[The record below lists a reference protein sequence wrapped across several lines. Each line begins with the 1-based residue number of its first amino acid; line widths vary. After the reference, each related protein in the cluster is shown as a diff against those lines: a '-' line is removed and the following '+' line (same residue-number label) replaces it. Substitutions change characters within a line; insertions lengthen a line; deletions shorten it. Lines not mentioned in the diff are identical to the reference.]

1 MVDQKSKTTA
11 YGADQI
17 QVLEGLSAVRRRPG
31 MYIGTTDVAGLHHLV
46 WEAVD
51 NAIDEA
57 MAGHCK
63 NIDVLIQKDGGL
75 TVIDDGRGIPVET
88 HKKTK
93 KSALETVMTM
103 LHAGAKFGEGGYKVS
118 GGLHGV
124 GISVVNAL
132 SIKLVVDVCRDDH
145 VYRQEYKRGVPQ
157 TEVEKIGKSDK
168 TGTKVLFYPDEE
180 IFKIREF
187 DYLTILNRMRQQ
199 AYLTK
204 GVTIN
209 IVDERADKKYRF
221 YFEGGIGSYVRHL
234 NQNKETLSEIIHI
247 EKEAPEGLI
256 DVALQ
261 YTQTFNEHVS
271 TFANTIF
278 TSEGGMHLTGFR
290 SALTRTLNN
299 YARKNDLLKEK
310 DENLTSDDVREGLTA
325 IVSVKIP
332 SPQFEGQTK
341 SKLGNAEIRTAVE
354 TVFGDAFEIYLDEHP
369 SEGRAILG
377 KCILAVRARL
387 AARAARDSVL
397 RKGLLEGMM
406 LPGKLADCTS
416 KDSKNSELFIVEGDS
431 AGGCLAGDTKIAL
444 ADGRNIAFKELI
456 REYQEGK
463 KNYCYTIGKNGEINI
478 ALIENP
484 RKTKKNAEVVKII
497 LDNNEKIVCT
507 SDHKF
512 MLRDGSYKEA
522 KNLTS
527 NDSLMPLYRKYS
539 EIGGRITIEG
549 YEMVLSPKIH
559 KWIFTHLFS
568 DKYNIENDIYSKE
581 NSDIVH
587 HIDFNKLN
595 NNPDNLIKMSKKDHL
610 LLHARILEK
619 TLHREDV
626 KEKCRKNH
634 QTKEFRAKIKE
645 IMIRPEMRKM
655 LSERAKKQWSNDEYK
670 RYMVKKFLE
679 FYNNN
684 AGYREKNKKLLLE
697 VQQKYWSDGKNKKKQ
712 AEKVREYF
720 RNNPDQRKWLSDLA
734 KKQWQNLDL
743 LNWRSEKTKEQW
755 TAAFRKIRRTAY
767 NQTYLKKA
775 LAVLHDIYK
784 KSHKIDKAVYNKIRK
799 LTKDKNLI
807 RYETIRD
814 RFFNGNEAEFKEAI
828 LDYNH
833 HVKDI
838 ILLKRK
844 IDVYDLEVSETHNF
858 ALSSGIFVHNSA
870 KQGRNR
876 EFQAILPLRGKILNV
891 EQARMD
897 KMLQNAEIKALVI
910 ALGVGIAESF
920 DVSKLR
926 YDRVVIMTDA
936 DVDGAH
942 IRTLLLTM
950 FYRYFKPIIETGHLY
965 IAQPPLYK
973 IASGKSVQ
981 YVYSDVEKE
990 QVLTGFGAQK
1000 VSMQRYKGLGEM
1012 NPEQLWE
1019 TTMDPARRTMH
1030 QVTIADAERADMVFD
1045 TLMGSEVMPRKKFI
1059 QAHAKKVRNLDI

>member
-1 MVDQKSKTTA
+1 MADQKPKAVA

-46 WEAVD
+46 WETVD

-57 MAGHCK
+57 MAGFCK
-63 NIDVLIQKDGGL
+63 YINVIIQKDGGL
-75 TVIDDGRGIPVET
+75 TVTDDGRGIPVEM

-124 GISVVNAL
+124 GVSVVNAL
-132 SIKLVVDVCRDDH
+132 SIKLVIEVQRDGGL
-145 VYRQEYKRGVPQ
+145 YRQEYRRGDPQ

-168 TGTKVLFYPDEE
+168 TGTKVIFYPDEE

-187 DYLTILNRMRQQ
+187 DYTTIINRMRQQ

-209 IVDERADKKYRF
+209 IIDERTNKKYRF
-221 YFEGGIGSYVRHL
+221 YFEGGIASYVHHL
-234 NQNKETLSEIIHI
+234 NQNKEVLSDIVHI
-247 EKEAPEGLI
+247 ERDTPDGLI

-261 YTQTFNEHVS
+261 YTQTFNEQVF

-325 IVSVKIP
+325 IVSVKLP

-354 TVFGDAFEIYLDEHP
+354 TAFGDAFETYLDEHP
-369 SEGRAILG
+369 GEGRTILG

-431 AGGCLAGDTKIAL
+431 AGGCLAGNTKIAL
-444 ADGRNIAFKELI
+444 ADGRNITFKELVK
-456 REYQEGK
+456 EYENGK
-463 KNYCYTIGKNGEINI
+463 DNYCYTIDKNDEISI
-478 ALIENP
+478 ALIKNP
-484 RKTKKNAEVVKII
+484 RKTKKNTEVVKII
-497 LDNNEKIVCT
+497 LDNNEETICT
-507 SDHKF
+507 PDHKF
-512 MLRDGSYKEA
+512 MLRDGDYKEA
-522 KNLTS
+522 KNLAV

-539 EIGGRITIEG
+539 EIGGRITIKG
-549 YEMVLSPKIH
+549 YEMVFNPKTN

-568 DKYNIENDIYSKE
+568 DKYNIENNIYSKE
-581 NSDIVH
+581 NGNTVH

-595 NNPDNLIKMSKKDHL
+595 NNPNNLIRISKEDHL
-610 LLHARILEK
+610 LLHAKILEK

-626 KEKCRKNH
+626 KEKCRKIR
-634 QTKEFRAKIKE
+634 QTKEFRMQMRKIMMK
-645 IMIRPEMRKM
+645 PEMRKM

-670 RYMVKKFLE
+670 NYMFKKFLE
-679 FYNNN
+679 FYNSN
-684 AGYREKNKKLLLE
+684 ADYREKNKKLLLKA
-697 VQQKYWSDGKNKKKQ
+697 QQEYWSNEENRKKQ
-712 AEKVREYF
+712 ADRVKKYF
-720 RNNPDQRKWLSDLA
+720 KNYPDQKTWLSKVA

-743 LNWRSEKTKEQW
+743 LNWRKKKTEEQW
-755 TAAFRKIRRTAY
+755 TSEFRKERKNTY

-775 LAVLHDIYK
+775 LAVLYDIYRK
-784 KSHKIDKAVYNKIRK
+784 KSEIDKNIYNELRK
-799 LTKDKNLI
+799 LTKDKSLI
-807 RYETIRD
+807 KYETICK
-814 RFFNGNEAEFKEAI
+814 RFFNGDENKFKEAI
-828 LDYNH
+828 FNH
-833 HVKDI
+833 NHRIKAVVPSKQ
-838 ILLKRK
+838 K
-844 IDVYDLEVSETHNF
+844 IDVYDLEVPGTHNF
-858 ALSSGIFVHNSA
+858 ALASGIFVHNSA

-920 DVSKLR
+920 DLLKLR
-926 YDRVVIMTDA
+926 YDRIVIMTDA

-950 FYRYFKPIIETGHLY
+950 FYRYFKPLIEAGHLY

-973 IASGKSVQ
+973 IASGKTIQ
-981 YVYSDVEKE
+981 YVYSDAEKE
-990 QVLTGFGAQK
+990 QVLVGFGAQK

-1019 TTMDPARRTMH
+1019 TTMDPARRTML
-1030 QVTIADAERADMVFD
+1030 QVTIVDGERADMVFD